1 MENAEK
7 VIVVGAGPAGMMA
20 AIKAAENG
28 AQVVLLEK
36 MSRPGKK
43 MLITGKGRCNITNV
57 AEKQE
62 LIRNIPGNGKFLYS
76 SLKAYDNEDVQLF
89 FQNLGVPTKVERG
102 GRVFPVSDK
111 AADAVDAMVLQLHEL
126 GVKLVTDAK
135 VVEILVSETDD
146 HAFSNKSIEAE
157 QPSAGKKTRA
167 VGVRLA
173 DGREYRA
180 DSVIV
185 AAGGRSYP
193 GTGSTGDG
201 SRLAAALGHH
211 VIKELPA
218 LVPLETEDEWA
229 KELQGLALKNVKATL
244 LSEGKRIADM
254 FGEML
259 FTHFGVSGP
268 IILSLSRQA
277 AQELDMGH
285 FVELELDL
293 KPALAMEQLDARILR
308 DFEKY
313 QNKEIKNG
321 MRDLLPARLIEPV
334 LDAAYLKPDRP
345 VHAVTREE
353 RHRLAVVLKGLPMII
368 SGTRPIAEAIV
379 TAGGV
384 DVREIDPKTM
394 ESKLVKGLYF
404 AGETLDVDGY
414 TGGYNLQAA
423 FSTGAAAG
431 NWSVWNS

>member
-1 MENAEK
+1 MENVDK

-28 AQVVLLEK
+28 AEVVLLEK
-36 MSRPGKK
+36 MNRPGKK

-76 SLKAYDNEDVQLF
+76 CLKAYDNEDVQLF
-89 FQNLGVPTKVERG
+89 FQTLGVPTKVERG

-111 AADAVDAMVLQLHEL
+111 AADVVDAMVLQLHEL
-126 GVKLVTDAK
+126 GVKLITDAR
-135 VVEILVSETDD
+135 VTEILTEGMEASEIDEPE
-146 HAFSNKSIEAE
+146 K
-157 QPSAGKKTRA
+157 AGQKEDSHSKRA

-173 DGREYRA
+173 DGREYQGH
-180 DSVIV
+180 SVIV
-185 AAGGRSYP
+185 ATGGMSYP

-201 SRLAAALGHH
+201 SRWAARLGHL
-211 VIKELPA
+211 VVKQLPA
-218 LVPLETEDEWA
+218 LVPLETEDEWV
-229 KELQGLALKNVKATL
+229 KELQGLALKNVRATL
-244 LSEGKRIADM
+244 LSEGEKISDM

-268 IILSLSRQA
+268 IVLSLSRQA
-277 AQELDMGH
+277 AQELDKGR

-293 KPALAMEQLDARILR
+293 KPALTMEQLDARLLR

-313 QNKEIKNG
+313 QNKEIRNG
-321 MRDLLPARLIEPV
+321 MRDLLPGRLIEPV

-345 VHAVTREE
+345 VHTITREE
-353 RHRLAVVLKGLPMII
+353 RRKLAEVLKCLPMII

-384 DVREIDPKTM
+384 DVKEVDPKTM

-404 AGETLDVDGY
+404 AGETLDIDGY

-423 FSTGAAAG
+423 FSMGAAAG
-431 NWSVWNS
+431 NWSVWNN

>member
-1 MENAEK
+1 MENTERI
-7 VIVVGAGPAGMMA
+7 IVVGGGPAGMMA

-36 MSRPGKK
+36 MNRLGKK

-76 SLKAYDNEDVQLF
+76 CLKAYDNEDVQLF

-111 AADAVDAMVLQLHEL
+111 AADVVDAMVLQLHEL
-126 GVKLVTDAK
+126 GVKVVTDAK
-135 VVEILVSETDD
+135 VVDVIID
-146 HAFSNKSIEAE
+146 EADSQLHGE
-157 QPSAGKKTRA
+157 GNIPAIPKA

-173 DGREYRA
+173 DGQEYLG
-180 DSVIV
+180 DSIII
-185 AAGGRSYP
+185 ATGGRSYP
-193 GTGSTGDG
+193 TTGSTGDG
-201 SRLAAALGHH
+201 SLLAAKLGHH
-211 VIKELPA
+211 VVKELPA
-218 LVPLETEDEWA
+218 LVPLETEDEWV
-229 KELQGLALKNVKATL
+229 KELQGLALKNVRATL
-244 LSEGKRIADM
+244 LSDGKKVSDM

-277 AQELDMGH
+277 AQELAAGR
-285 FVELELDL
+285 FAELELDL
-293 KPALAMEQLDARILR
+293 KPALAMEQLDARLLR

-345 VHAVTREE
+345 VHTVTREE
-353 RHRLAVVLKGLPMII
+353 RHKLAAVLKGLPMII

-384 DVREIDPKTM
+384 DVKEIDPKTM
-394 ESKLVKGLYF
+394 ESKLVRGLYF
-404 AGETLDVDGY
+404 AGETLDIDGY

-423 FSTGAAAG
+423 FSMGAAAG